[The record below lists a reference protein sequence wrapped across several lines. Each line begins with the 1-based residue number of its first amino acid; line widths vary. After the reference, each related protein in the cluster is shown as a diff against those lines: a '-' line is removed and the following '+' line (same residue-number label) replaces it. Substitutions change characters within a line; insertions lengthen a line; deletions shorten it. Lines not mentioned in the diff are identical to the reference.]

1 MHYNGA
7 KTAPGARRVPH
18 ALDDILDSLTAAV
31 IRIEDDGRIGYL
43 NTAAVDLLETGARY
57 AQDHDLREILPTDEH
72 LVAYIKRARR
82 NGEPLSIAELAL
94 TCGPP
99 PGRRRLVACEIL
111 PLENGVVQ
119 VEIRILDRRRAISE
133 ENGVHLDRRSQRLL
147 FQALAHEIK
156 NPLSGLRGAAQLLA
170 SEAGESV
177 PREYLD
183 VMLRETDRLRD
194 LVDGLLGPARAPRF
208 GPVNIHA
215 VLEHVRA
222 ILAVDLPSSLDWQRD
237 YDPSLPEL
245 QADADHLTQVFL
257 NLAGNAIEAMNG
269 KGSLRTKTRVER
281 HFIRGQ
287 RHRLALRVDI
297 EDNGPGVPKEVRGS
311 LFLPLVTSRAEGT
324 GLGLS
329 IAQDIVQRHGGVI
342 EWTSVPGDTVFSVIL
357 PLREE
362 NDIRE
367 SNRDE

>member
-1 MHYNGA
+1 M
-7 KTAPGARRVPH
+7 PH
-18 ALDDILDSLTAAV
+18 ALDDILDSLTTAV
-31 IRIEDDGRIGYL
+31 IRLEADGRVGYL
-43 NTAAVDLLETGARY
+43 NTAAVDLLETGARH
-57 AQDHDLREILPTDEH
+57 ARDHDLREILPVDEH
-72 LVAYIKRARR
+72 LVAYVERARR
-82 NGEPLSIAELAL
+82 NGEPLAIAELVL
-94 TCGPP
+94 MCGAP
-99 PGRRRLVACEIL
+99 PGRRRSVACEIL

-119 VEIRILDRRRAISE
+119 VEIRMLDRRLAIAE
-133 ENGVHLDRRSQRLL
+133 ENSVHLDRQSQRLL

-170 SEAGESV
+170 SEAGDNV

-208 GPVNIHA
+208 SPVNIHA
-215 VLEHVRA
+215 VLEHVHA
-222 ILAVDLPSSLDWQRD
+222 ILAVDLPTTLAWQRD

-269 KGSLRTKTRVER
+269 EGGLRVKTRVER

-287 RHRLALRVDI
+287 RHRMALRVDI
-297 EDNGPGVPKEVRGS
+297 EDNGPGVPEEMRTS

-342 EWTSVPGDTVFSVIL
+342 EWTSVPGNTVFSVIL
-357 PLREE
+357 PLQE
-362 NDIRE
+362 DIDTRE
-367 SNRDE
+367 SNRNE